1 MSKRFTETQK
11 WEGNWFRSLT
21 PRRKCL
27 WLFLTDRC
35 DQAGVIE
42 RDLALFSFFVGDS
55 ITDKD
60 IAVLSENVRV
70 IANGKLWLPKFVRF
84 QYGNL
89 SRDCLPHRPVFAAM
103 EKHGL
108 TVEDFNS
115 PERCSIAQDAASL
128 GHEPPHLIP
137 FEPDTKRVDAIY
149 AAYPRKT
156 GRAQALKAIAAALK
170 KQDFETLLAATQN
183 FAVAT
188 SMWPEEERCFIAHPS
203 TWFNR
208 ESYLD
213 DQQTWVRTT
222 KAGNNRVGGMK
233 GGDHANGF

>member
-1 MSKRFTETQK
+1 MSKRFTETAK
-11 WEGNWFRSLT
+11 WDGSWFRLLT

-27 WLFLTDRC
+27 WLFLADRC

-42 RDLALFSFFVGDS
+42 RDLALFSFFVGDTV
-55 ITDKD
+55 TDKD
-60 IAVLSENVRV
+60 VAALAENVRV

-108 TVEDFNS
+108 VESDFADPS
-115 PERCSIAQDAASL
+115 RVSIAQAAAED
-128 GHEPPHLIP
+128 GKQPPALIP
-137 FEPDTKRVDAIY
+137 FEVDTAQAEKIY
-149 AAYPRKT
+149 ALYPRKT
-156 GRAQALKAIAAALK
+156 GRVPALRAITLALK
-170 KQDFETLLAATQN
+170 KESFATLAAATKA
-183 FAVAT
+183 FAEAT
-188 SMWPEEERCFIAHPS
+188 ALWPDEERTFIQHPA

-208 ESYLD
+208 ESYAD
-213 DQQTWVRTT
+213 DQATWTRKG

-233 GGDHANGF
+233 GADHANGF

>member
-1 MSKRFTETQK
+1 MSKRFTETTK
-11 WEGNWFRSLT
+11 WDGSWFRLLS

-27 WLFLTDRC
+27 WLFLADRC

-60 IAVLSENVRV
+60 VGALAENVRV

-103 EKHGL
+103 DKHGL
-108 TVEDFNS
+108 CEADFAEPS
-115 PERCSIAQDAASL
+115 RVSIAQSAADD
-128 GHEPPHLIP
+128 GKEPPELIP
-137 FEPDTKRVDAIY
+137 FAADAKQADEIY
-149 AAYPRKT
+149 SAYPRKT
-156 GRAQALKAIAAALK
+156 GRVPALRAITAALQK
-170 KQDFETLLAATQN
+170 EEFTTLLAATKA
-183 FAVAT
+183 FAIAT
-188 SMWPEEERCFIAHPS
+188 SLWPEEERTFIAHPA

-208 ESYLD
+208 ESYAD
-213 DQQTWVRTT
+213 DQATWARTR

-233 GGDHANGF
+233 GADHANGF